1 MKLLH
6 WAAVVGC
13 AVMPATASSQGITG
27 IGRRTTGSDIGTKP
41 EAAKTETSVT
51 VKLGPARA
59 WKNVEGTTITAE
71 LVSWPVTDPK
81 AATADPA
88 TLKFDIVRNGQVR
101 LRKGGKISV
110 LALTRLS
117 EADRAY
123 VSALEAS
130 TKKGAKTP

>member
-1 MKLLH
+1 MS
-6 WAAVVGC
+6 
-13 AVMPATASSQGITG
+13 ATASSQGITG
-27 IGRRTTGSDIGTKP
+27 IGRRSTGSDIGTKP

-51 VKLGPARA
+51 IKLGPARA
-59 WKNVEGTTITAE
+59 WKSVEGTTITAE

-88 TLKFDIVRNGQVR
+88 TLKFDIVRDGQVR
-101 LRKGGKISV
+101 LRKNGKVSV

-123 VSALEAS
+123 VAALEET
-130 TKKGAKTP
+130 TKKGVKTP